1 MLSVY
6 GLPPSLQEFYEP
18 LHLLIHLL
26 FQFLIIFHPHDN
38 FSSLL
43 VLHRFYDF
51 PCKCLLYL
59 LLLLFDFI
67 PLLKHSRLNSIVYSL
82 FLHSSSILFKK
93 KKIIQLDGKVRT
105 RLNHMRCLGHDSEFQ
120 YLPRFCTSGVP
131 FALSSPDPVLC
142 SDFKCMTSGISLVV
156 QWLRLPFNSRVWV

>member
-1 MLSVY
+1 M
-6 GLPPSLQEFYEP
+6 
-18 LHLLIHLL
+18 IHLL
-26 FQFLIIFHPHDN
+26 LQFLIIFHPHDN

-67 PLLKHSRLNSIVYSL
+67 PLPKHSRLNSIVYSL
-82 FLHSSSILFKK
+82 FLYKQLNIVQKE
-93 KKIIQLDGKVRT
+93 KIIQLAGKVRT

-120 YLPRFCTSGVP
+120 YLPRFCTSCVP
-131 FALSSPDPVLC
+131 FALSSPDPELC

-156 QWLRLPFNSRVWV
+156 QWLRLPSNSGVWV